1 MIALPFS
8 EKVQS
13 YFCKSAKLSF
23 KALLGKVVFVGRAS
37 SSHHYHHEVYVK
49 NCALRENAHG
59 LIAGARTPWQ
69 LFNTV
74 SRPSEHEAT
83 NATERKPT
91 PHQTLNND
99 QLES

>member
-1 MIALPFS
+1 MIVLPFS
-8 EKVQS
+8 GKFS

-23 KALLGKVVFVGRAS
+23 KTLLGKVVFVGRAS

-59 LIAGARTPWQ
+59 LIVEARTPWQ

-74 SRPSEHEAT
+74 SRGEHEAT
-83 NATERKPT
+83 NCDDE
-91 PHQTLNND
+91 TLPDTSNKF
-99 QLES
+99 